1 MVSQFQDEDALFGT
15 YDSVLVRWMLRYAR
29 PYRRALAGCVVLLLV
44 LAGLMLSQPF
54 IIKNA
59 IDNVMVPALA
69 TDDPAE
75 RARLLGGLPL
85 YAWLYVLTTVLAG
98 AIGYAESL
106 WLRVTGQRIIAR
118 VRQDVFEHLQTLS
131 LSYFDRNPVGRLVT
145 RATNDVEALNE
156 MYTAVLVDLFRDVFI
171 IAGTMALM
179 LALDWRAA
187 LVAFAVMPVVGVTAY
202 IFRRYSRTV
211 WRAMRLKLARIN
223 ATLAEYFAG
232 MRVVQIFGREER
244 TAAEFRAVNDDYYR
258 SARSLINVF
267 ALFNPTLAFLNTL
280 ALALVI
286 WIGGGLVLQ
295 GTMTFGVLYAFTDY
309 LRRLFEPINGLA
321 EKYNILQSALASAE
335 RLSQLMAV
343 EPEVEDPAAPHP
355 IIQERMRAEQAVL
368 AAGAGA
374 AGGALDGRPADG
386 RFAASPSGNGAE
398 RPFGTRHTASL
409 ARASVPAV
417 AFDDVHFRYQPHEP
431 VLRGISFDVAAG
443 ETVAFVG
450 HTGAGKSTIMSL
462 LPRFYDVQEGAI
474 RVHGIDVREWP
485 QAELRRHVGLVMQD
499 VFLFAGD
506 VASNIG
512 LHDPAIDRAAIEDA
526 ARIVGA
532 DPFIRRLPSG
542 YDEPVVERGLSLSA
556 GQRQLISFARAMAY
570 DPEILILDEAT
581 ASVDAETEAA
591 LQHAVRA
598 VKSGRTTLIVAHRLA
613 TVRDA
618 DRIVVMHK
626 GRIVEQGAHDALL
639 AKGGHYRR
647 LWEMQ
652 FADD

>member
-1 MVSQFQDEDALFGT
+1 MVSSFQDEDALFGQ
-15 YDSVLVRWMLRYAR
+15 YDGALLRWMLGYAR
-29 PYRRALAGCVVLLLV
+29 PHRRALAGCVVLLLA
-44 LAGLMLSQPF
+44 LAGLMLWQPF
-54 IIKNA
+54 IIKDA
-59 IDNVMVPALA
+59 IDRVMVPAASA
-69 TDDPAE
+69 TGAE
-75 RARLLGGLPL
+75 RTRLLAELPR
-85 YAWLYVLTTVLAG
+85 YAWLYVLSTLLAG
-98 AIGYAESL
+98 GIGYAQAL

-131 LSYFDRNPVGRLVT
+131 LAYFDRNPVGRLVT

-187 LVAFAVMPVVGVTAY
+187 MVAFVVMPVVAVTAY
-202 IFRRYSRTV
+202 VFRRYSRTA

-223 ATLAEYFAG
+223 ATLAEYFSG
-232 MRVVQIFGREER
+232 MRVVQIFGREAR
-244 TAAEFRAVNDDYYR
+244 TSEEFHAVNDDYYR

-280 ALALVI
+280 ALALVV
-286 WIGGGLVLQ
+286 WVGGGLVLQ
-295 GTMTFGVLYAFTDY
+295 GAMTFGVLYAFTDY

-335 RLSQLMAV
+335 RLSQLLAEAPAV
-343 EPEVEDPAAPHP
+343 TDPARPDPALV
-355 IIQERMRAEQAVL
+355 AL
-368 AAGAGA
+368 AASGGIDGRDPGAAPA
-374 AGGALDGRPADG
+374 AGG
-386 RFAASPSGNGAE
+386 
-398 RPFGTRHTASL
+398 TRRAGSL
-409 ARASVPAV
+409 ARPGVPAV
-417 AFDDVHFRYQPHEP
+417 AFEDVHFRYKADEP
-431 VLRGISFDVAAG
+431 VLRGVSFAVAPG

-462 LPRFYDVQEGAI
+462 LPRFYDVQEGAVK
-474 RVHGIDVREWP
+474 VHGIDVRAWP

-506 VASNIG
+506 VAGNIG
-512 LHDPAIDRAAIEDA
+512 LHAERIDRAAIEEA

-532 DPFIRRLPSG
+532 DPFIRRLPGG

-591 LQHAVRA
+591 LQNAVRA
-598 VKSGRTTLIVAHRLA
+598 VATGRTTLIVAHRLA

-618 DRIVVMHK
+618 DRIVVMHR
-626 GRIVEQGAHDALL
+626 GRIVEQGSHEELL
-639 AKGGHYRR
+639 ARGGHYRR